1 MDQSTSTS
9 IQPEKPHDATSAAPS
24 EGKQP
29 QPTPPVKVE
38 QAAQKDEEDDDDD
51 DDEDDEESDLDDL
64 DEVLDDFSKPA
75 NANKQKQPENAP
87 PQPTTTT
94 TTENE
99 PGNDGEFD
107 EQAFMKQLEQDMAS
121 MMSQAQQESGSS
133 DNKEFQDTVEQG
145 ADAFAKQLEDS
156 GVPPGDF
163 LKQLL
168 AEVMAEEGG
177 DKDKSGGAG
186 GAGKG
191 ASISSADAKAN
202 KANAQ
207 AAAAAAAAEKSPE
220 SFNETIQRTM
230 NRMQESGEKA
240 TAAASE
246 DDDVPDEVLLQLLKA
261 LESTASGNE
270 DDIQKMFMGFMEKVS
285 SKDILYEPLKE
296 LEGKFEPWIAEKKGK
311 GELNDEDVK
320 RYQMQTQ
327 IVKDVVAKFE
337 EPGYS
342 DEDPKCREWVWER
355 MQEMQ
360 NAGNPPDELI
370 PNPLAEMS
378 GAGGQGAMPPD
389 CVPQ

>member
-1 MDQSTSTS
+1 
-9 IQPEKPHDATSAAPS
+9 
-24 EGKQP
+24 
-29 QPTPPVKVE
+29 
-38 QAAQKDEEDDDDD
+38 
-51 DDEDDEESDLDDL
+51 
-64 DEVLDDFSKPA
+64 
-75 NANKQKQPENAP
+75 
-87 PQPTTTT
+87 
-94 TTENE
+94 
-99 PGNDGEFD
+99 
-107 EQAFMKQLEQDMAS
+107 MKQLEQDMAN

-133 DNKEFQDTVEQG
+133 DNKDFQDTIEQG

-186 GAGKG
+186 VAGNG
-191 ASISSADAKAN
+191 DSSSSTNTKAN

-207 AAAAAAAAEKSPE
+207 AAAAAAAAEKTPE

-230 NRMQESGEKA
+230 NRMHESGEKA

-246 DDDVPDEVLLQLLKA
+246 NDDVPDEVLLQLLKA

-296 LEGKFEPWIAEKKGK
+296 LEGKFEPWITGKKGK

-355 MQEMQ
+355 MQE
-360 NAGNPPDELI
+360 ASFLGLWR
-370 PNPLAEMS
+370 LWR
-378 GAGGQGAMPPD
+378 
-389 CVPQ
+389 

>member
-1 MDQSTSTS
+1 MDQSTSMS
-9 IQPEKPHDATSAAPS
+9 VQPEKPHDATSAAPS

-29 QPTPPVKVE
+29 QPTPPAKVE

-51 DDEDDEESDLDDL
+51 DDDDESDLDDL

-94 TTENE
+94 IENE
-99 PGNDGEFD
+99 PGNDDDFD
-107 EQAFMKQLEQDMAS
+107 EQAFMKQLEQDMAN

-133 DNKEFQDTVEQG
+133 DNKEFQDTIEQG

-177 DKDKSGGAG
+177 DKDKS
-186 GAGKG
+186 AGKG
-191 ASISSADAKAN
+191 AGSSSADAKAN

-207 AAAAAAAAEKSPE
+207 ATAAAAATDKAPE

-230 NRMQESGEKA
+230 NRMQESGDKA

-270 DDIQKMFMGFMEKVS
+270 DDIQKMFQGFMEKVS
-285 SKDILYEPLKE
+285 SKDILYEPMKE

-311 GELNDEDVK
+311 GELSDEDVK
-320 RYQMQTQ
+320 RYQTQTK

-370 PNPLAEMS
+370 PNPLGDMS
-378 GAGGQGAMPPD
+378 GAGGQGAVPPD

>member
-1 MDQSTSTS
+1 
-9 IQPEKPHDATSAAPS
+9 
-24 EGKQP
+24 
-29 QPTPPVKVE
+29 
-38 QAAQKDEEDDDDD
+38 
-51 DDEDDEESDLDDL
+51 
-64 DEVLDDFSKPA
+64 
-75 NANKQKQPENAP
+75 
-87 PQPTTTT
+87 
-94 TTENE
+94 
-99 PGNDGEFD
+99 
-107 EQAFMKQLEQDMAS
+107 MKQLEQDMAN

-177 DKDKSGGAG
+177 DKDKSSGAA

-191 ASISSADAKAN
+191 ASGSSADAKAN

-230 NRMQESGEKA
+230 NRMHESGEKA

-311 GELNDEDVK
+311 GELADEDVK

-355 MQEMQ
+355 MQEVRFL
-360 NAGNPPDELI
+360 GLWR
-370 PNPLAEMS
+370 LW
-378 GAGGQGAMPPD
+378 GY
-389 CVPQ
+389 

>member
-1 MDQSTSTS
+1 MSV
-9 IQPEKPHDATSAAPS
+9 QPEKPHDATSAAPS

-29 QPTPPVKVE
+29 QPTPPAKVE

-51 DDEDDEESDLDDL
+51 DDDDESDLDDL

-94 TTENE
+94 IENE
-99 PGNDGEFD
+99 PGNDDDFD
-107 EQAFMKQLEQDMAS
+107 EQAFMKQLEQDMAN

-133 DNKEFQDTVEQG
+133 DNKEFQDTIEQG

-177 DKDKSGGAG
+177 DKDKS
-186 GAGKG
+186 AGKG
-191 ASISSADAKAN
+191 AGSSSADAKAN

-207 AAAAAAAAEKSPE
+207 ATAAAAATDKAPE

-230 NRMQESGEKA
+230 NRMQESGDKA

-270 DDIQKMFMGFMEKVS
+270 DDIQKMFQGFMEKVS
-285 SKDILYEPLKE
+285 SKDILYEPMKE

-311 GELNDEDVK
+311 GELSDEDVK
-320 RYQMQTQ
+320 RYQTQTK

-370 PNPLAEMS
+370 PNPLGDMS
-378 GAGGQGAMPPD
+378 GAGGQGAVPPD

>member
-1 MDQSTSTS
+1 
-9 IQPEKPHDATSAAPS
+9 
-24 EGKQP
+24 
-29 QPTPPVKVE
+29 
-38 QAAQKDEEDDDDD
+38 
-51 DDEDDEESDLDDL
+51 
-64 DEVLDDFSKPA
+64 
-75 NANKQKQPENAP
+75 
-87 PQPTTTT
+87 
-94 TTENE
+94 
-99 PGNDGEFD
+99 
-107 EQAFMKQLEQDMAS
+107 MKQLEQDMAN

-133 DNKEFQDTVEQG
+133 DNKEFQDTIEQG

-168 AEVMAEEGG
+168 AEVMAEESG
-177 DKDKSGGAG
+177 DKDKS
-186 GAGKG
+186 AGKG
-191 ASISSADAKAN
+191 AGSSSADTKAN

-207 AAAAAAAAEKSPE
+207 ATAATAVTDKTPE

-230 NRMQESGEKA
+230 NRMQESGDKA

-246 DDDVPDEVLLQLLKA
+246 DDDIPDEVLLQLLKA

-270 DDIQKMFMGFMEKVS
+270 DDIQKMFQGFMEKVS
-285 SKDILYEPLKE
+285 SKDILYEPMKE

-311 GELNDEDVK
+311 GELSDEDVK
-320 RYQMQTQ
+320 RYQTQTK

-355 MQEMQ
+355 MQEVRFLVLCRQYRDSGANFLQMQ

-370 PNPLAEMS
+370 PNPLGDMS
-378 GAGGQGAMPPD
+378 GAGGQGAVPPD

>member
-9 IQPEKPHDATSAAPS
+9 VRPEKPHDATSAAPS

-29 QPTPPVKVE
+29 QPTPPAKVE
-38 QAAQKDEEDDDDD
+38 QAAQKDEDGDDDDGD
-51 DDEDDEESDLDDL
+51 DDESDLDDL
-64 DEVLDDFSKPA
+64 DDVLDDFSKPA

-87 PQPTTTT
+87 PQPTITTS
-94 TTENE
+94 ESE
-99 PGNDGEFD
+99 PGNDDDFD
-107 EQAFMKQLEQDMAS
+107 EQAFMKQLEQDMAN

-133 DNKEFQDTVEQG
+133 DNKEFQDTIEQG

-168 AEVMAEEGG
+168 AEVMAEESG
-177 DKDKSGGAG
+177 DKDKS
-186 GAGKG
+186 AGKG
-191 ASISSADAKAN
+191 AGSSSADTKAN

-207 AAAAAAAAEKSPE
+207 ATAATAVTDKTPE

-230 NRMQESGEKA
+230 NRMQESGDKA

-246 DDDVPDEVLLQLLKA
+246 DDDIPDEVLLQLLKA

-270 DDIQKMFMGFMEKVS
+270 DDIQKMFQGFMEKVS
-285 SKDILYEPLKE
+285 SKDILYEPMKE

-311 GELNDEDVK
+311 GELSDEDVK
-320 RYQMQTQ
+320 RYQTQTK

-370 PNPLAEMS
+370 PNPLGDMS
-378 GAGGQGAMPPD
+378 GAGGQGAVPPD

>member
-1 MDQSTSTS
+1 
-9 IQPEKPHDATSAAPS
+9 
-24 EGKQP
+24 
-29 QPTPPVKVE
+29 
-38 QAAQKDEEDDDDD
+38 
-51 DDEDDEESDLDDL
+51 
-64 DEVLDDFSKPA
+64 
-75 NANKQKQPENAP
+75 
-87 PQPTTTT
+87 
-94 TTENE
+94 
-99 PGNDGEFD
+99 
-107 EQAFMKQLEQDMAS
+107 MKQLEQDMAN

-133 DNKEFQDTVEQG
+133 DNKEFQDTIEQG

-168 AEVMAEEGG
+168 AEAMAEESG
-177 DKDKSGGAG
+177 DKDKS
-186 GAGKG
+186 AGKG
-191 ASISSADAKAN
+191 AGSSSADTKAN

-207 AAAAAAAAEKSPE
+207 ATAATAVTDKTPE

-230 NRMQESGEKA
+230 NRMQESGDKA

-246 DDDVPDEVLLQLLKA
+246 DDDIPDEVLLQLLKA

-270 DDIQKMFMGFMEKVS
+270 DDIQKMFQGFMEKVS
-285 SKDILYEPLKE
+285 SKDILYEPMKE

-311 GELNDEDVK
+311 GELSDEDVK
-320 RYQMQTQ
+320 RYQTQTK

-355 MQEMQ
+355 MQEVRFLVLCRQYRDSGANFLQMQ

-370 PNPLAEMS
+370 PNPLGDMS
-378 GAGGQGAMPPD
+378 GAGGQGAVPPD

>member
-1 MDQSTSTS
+1 
-9 IQPEKPHDATSAAPS
+9 
-24 EGKQP
+24 
-29 QPTPPVKVE
+29 
-38 QAAQKDEEDDDDD
+38 
-51 DDEDDEESDLDDL
+51 
-64 DEVLDDFSKPA
+64 
-75 NANKQKQPENAP
+75 
-87 PQPTTTT
+87 
-94 TTENE
+94 
-99 PGNDGEFD
+99 
-107 EQAFMKQLEQDMAS
+107 MKQLEQDMAN
-121 MMSQAQQESGSS
+121 MMSQAQKESGSS
-133 DNKEFQDTVEQG
+133 DNKEFQDTIEQG

-177 DKDKSGGAG
+177 DKNKS
-186 GAGKG
+186 AGKG
-191 ASISSADAKAN
+191 AGSSSADAKAN

-207 AAAAAAAAEKSPE
+207 AAAAAAAADKTPE

-230 NRMQESGEKA
+230 NRMQESGDKA

-270 DDIQKMFMGFMEKVS
+270 DDIQKMFQGFMEKVS
-285 SKDILYEPLKE
+285 SKDILYEPMKE

-320 RYQMQTQ
+320 RYQTQTK

-355 MQEMQ
+355 MQEVCFLGQ
-360 NAGNPPDELI
+360 RRGDSVLTSYRCKTQEIHPTNSSPI
-370 PNPLAEMS
+370 PLET
-378 GAGGQGAMPPD
+378 
-389 CVPQ
+389 